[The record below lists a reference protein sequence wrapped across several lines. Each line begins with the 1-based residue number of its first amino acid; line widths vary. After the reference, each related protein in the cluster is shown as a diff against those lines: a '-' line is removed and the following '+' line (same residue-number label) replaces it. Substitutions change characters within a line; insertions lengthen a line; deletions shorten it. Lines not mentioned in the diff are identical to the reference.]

1 MKRTLKFAALALFM
15 AVVTVSCTTKRK
27 VKRINPDQQVDL
39 SGRWNDTDSKQT
51 AEAMIDQV
59 INGRWI
65 SDFKTGNNGE
75 RPKVIVGLVK
85 NKSHEH
91 ISAETFVKDMEKSF
105 IKTGAVRLIQ
115 GGEKRNEI
123 RGERADQQEFASPET
138 VKKWGKELGADFML
152 QGSINSIV
160 DSYKK
165 EKIVFYQI
173 DLELTNLETNEVVWI
188 GDKKIKKYIEN

>member
-1 MKRTLKFAALALFM
+1 MKTLIRFQVILL
-15 AVVTVSCTTKRK
+15 VVVMSVACTTQRK
-27 VKRINPDQQVDL
+27 VKRISPDQQVDL

-51 AEAMIDQV
+51 AEAMIQQI
-59 INGRWI
+59 INHRWI
-65 SDFKTGNNGE
+65 DDYRKNHEGE
-75 RPKVIVGLVK
+75 RPKVIVGLIK

-91 ISAETFVKDMEKSF
+91 ISPETFVKDVEKSF

-138 VKKWGKELGADFML
+138 VKNWGRELGADYML

-160 DSYKK
+160 DSYKN
-165 EKIVFYQI
+165 EKVIYYQV
-173 DLELTNLETNEVVWI
+173 DLELTNLETNEVVWM
-188 GDKKIKKYIEN
+188 GDKKIKKYVEN

>member
-1 MKRTLKFAALALFM
+1 MKTLIRFQVILL
-15 AVVTVSCTTKRK
+15 VVVMSVACTTQRK
-27 VKRINPDQQVDL
+27 VKRISPDQQVDL

-51 AEAMIDQV
+51 AEALIQQI
-59 INGRWI
+59 INHRWI
-65 SDFKTGNNGE
+65 DDYRKNNEGD
-75 RPKVIVGLVK
+75 RPKVIVGLIK

-91 ISAETFVKDMEKSF
+91 INPETFVKDVEKSF

-138 VKKWGKELGADFML
+138 VKNWGKELGADFML

-160 DSYKK
+160 DSYKN
-165 EKIVFYQI
+165 EKLVYYQV
-173 DLELTNLETNEVVWI
+173 DLELTNLETNEVVWM
-188 GDKKIKKYIEN
+188 GDKKIKKYVEN